1 LAGNLVAE
9 YESGTTYF
17 PMSDHIG
24 STRLM
29 TGINQAVVQ
38 NLDYYPFGQLNSSD
52 SGVTS
57 HKFTGDER
65 DGETGLD
72 RTKYRQYASSQF
84 RWLTPDPAG
93 LGAVD
98 PTNPQSWNRYAYVLN
113 NPLASTDPLGLM
125 CYPSDFATTAY
136 NNVNC
141 GQIPTCPEGDDCSGD
156 SGGGGDSGTG
166 NTGGGNQGCQLPPL
180 YCSVPQQYSADYNG
194 VPSSTPTLITSAP
207 GNQGLWGSQTGLW
220 GCSGPSGLVNKPT
233 QCGYQFG
240 GELKSI
246 PSSYTSMV
254 NPTLVCVSPILIVC
268 EIVEPLFNSF
278 AQPRIVNGSPAGFST
293 SFSAFLQ
300 SMGITLTDSISLAG
314 AGSISQPVSAA
325 SCTQAIQAL
334 KTFMKKHPG
343 APPPPGLL
351 QAINACP

>member
-1 LAGNLVAE
+1 MSDPLAGNLVAE

-166 NTGGGNQGCQLPPL
+166 NTGGGNQG
-180 YCSVPQQYSADYNG
+180 
-194 VPSSTPTLITSAP
+194 
-207 GNQGLWGSQTGLW
+207 LWGSQTGLW